1 MPATRRGD
9 LDTEAPKTPL
19 ARNAVRR
26 PAQGRALAPPPR
38 SARVGRGAP
47 TRGSSHGRRFELP
60 PLRYPRPGPGPQA
73 QPNAF
78 TPPSRARHG
87 EGGGGGPGHGWCQG
101 PPRGT
106 ANPRG
111 PGPGAGALPSNAP
124 SGLPSKNRP
133 GPAGLCPFNSR
144 RDAAGAAP
152 RRRPVSRAGVPPP
165 TACK

>member
-1 MPATRRGD
+1 MPFGAQLKDEPSHLLPAPPGWAVGRPRGVHRTGAGLSSPRCDTPAPALGLRPSRTPSRHPAGPAT
-9 LDTEAPKTPL
+9 
-19 ARNAVRR
+19 VR
-26 PAQGRALAPPPR
+26 
-38 SARVGRGAP
+38 
-47 TRGSSHGRRFELP
+47 
-60 PLRYPRPGPGPQA
+60 
-73 QPNAF
+73 
-78 TPPSRARHG
+78 
-87 EGGGGGPGHGWCQG
+87 GGGGPGHGWCQG